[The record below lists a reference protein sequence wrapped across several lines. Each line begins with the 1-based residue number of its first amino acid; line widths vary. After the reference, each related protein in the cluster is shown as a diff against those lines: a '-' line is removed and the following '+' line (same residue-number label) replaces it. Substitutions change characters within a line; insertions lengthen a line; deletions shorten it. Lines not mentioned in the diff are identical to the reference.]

1 MPSRST
7 FFALFLLSIVGT
19 HSVANAQAP
28 PPNADDLEMVPCRL
42 APRIRSIGGTTRSIP
57 GRRVR
62 TTKADCDAR
71 GGLDLVRTSI
81 PLSLAGLHALRCGE
95 ARCYSSA
102 EVAGAVERIREQ
114 VRQAIPPQGAALAL
128 TLDADLDRASELGEP
143 LPLDPIQLVQS
154 RPDNAASGYRTNAV
168 ANLFSKLEEVIDHV
182 LSYDRLAPTLIIR
195 SNPQLATFEMSVG
208 AAAVTKLSGM
218 TNTQLPH
225 VWRGRYDFV
234 ARMTGRKGSQ
244 TRIDL
249 MNGTPRR
256 VSCELVPDSGSGM
269 SFCKVEQ

>member
-7 FFALFLLSIVGT
+7 FLALFLVGT
-19 HSVANAQAP
+19 HSFVSAQVL

-57 GRRVR
+57 GRRVQ
-62 TTKADCDAR
+62 TTRADCNAR
-71 GGLDLVRTSI
+71 GGLDLVRKSI
-81 PLSLAGLHALRCGE
+81 PSSLAALHALRCGE

-143 LPLDPIQLVQS
+143 LPLDPIQLVRS
-154 RPDNAASGYRTNAV
+154 RPDDATSGYRTNAV
-168 ANLFSKLEEVIDHV
+168 ASLFSKLEEVIDHI
-182 LSYDRLAPTLIIR
+182 LNYDSLAPTLFIR
-195 SNPQLATFEMSVG
+195 SNPELATFEMSVG

-218 TNTQLPH
+218 TNMQLPH

-234 ARMTGRKGSQ
+234 ARMAGRKVSQ
-244 TRIDL
+244 TRIDFV
-249 MNGTPRR
+249 NGTPKR
-256 VSCELVPDSGSGM
+256 VWCELVPDSGSGM